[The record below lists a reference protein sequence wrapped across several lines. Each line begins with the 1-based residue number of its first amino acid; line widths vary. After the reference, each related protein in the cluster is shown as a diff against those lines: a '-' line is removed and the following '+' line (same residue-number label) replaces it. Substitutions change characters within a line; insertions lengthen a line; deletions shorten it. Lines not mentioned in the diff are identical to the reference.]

1 MKATRCARR
10 TRLPRM
16 IDASRIALVGVDWG
30 TTNLRA
36 FALDGEGAVLDRRA
50 DDRGAAGLSPDR
62 FAAVLEELAG
72 DWRAD
77 GAPVLVCGMAGAR
90 GGWIEAPYVEAPAA
104 LADLIAHL
112 TEAAPGVRIVPGVC
126 KRADG
131 RLMDVMRGEETQV
144 LGALIDGVA
153 VCPGTHSK
161 WVRLQAGRITD
172 LRTVMTGELFAVLR
186 AHSILGRNMT
196 EGPFDAAAFDEG
208 VDRGLA
214 DPALTAALF
223 SVRTAG
229 LDGRLAPS
237 AAPDYLSG
245 LLIGAE
251 IAGAGGG
258 FEGPVHLI
266 GAPALNDRYGRAL
279 SRAGRASTAIDP
291 EAAVTRGLWCLWKDT
306 A

>member
-1 MKATRCARR
+1 MSERSA
-10 TRLPRM
+10 
-16 IDASRIALVGVDWG
+16 IALVGVDWG
-30 TTNLRA
+30 STNLRA
-36 FALDGEGAVLDRRA
+36 FALGADGAVLDRRT
-50 DDRGAAGLSPDR
+50 DDRGAPRRSPRR
-62 FAAVLEELAG
+62 FAAVLDEVLG

-90 GGWIEAPYVEAPAA
+90 GGWVEAPYVETPAA
-104 LADLIAHL
+104 LADLTARL
-112 TEAAPGVRIVPGVC
+112 TVAAPGVRIVPGVC
-126 KRADG
+126 KRENG
-131 RLMDVMRGEETQV
+131 RLIDVMRGEETQV
-144 LGALIDGVA
+144 LGALTDGVA

-161 WVRLQAGRITD
+161 WVRVEGGRIID

-186 AHSILGRNMT
+186 AHSILGRSMT
-196 EGPFDAAAFDEG
+196 EGPFDPAAFDEG
-208 VDRGLA
+208 VDRGLD
-214 DPALTAALF
+214 DPDLSAALF

-258 FEGPVHLI
+258 FAGPVHLI

-279 SRAGRASTAIDP
+279 ARAGHASTPVDP
-291 EAAVTRGLWCLWKDT
+291 EAAVTRGLWRLWKET

>member
-1 MKATRCARR
+1 
-10 TRLPRM
+10 M

-50 DDRGAAGLSPDR
+50 EERGAAGLSPDR
-62 FAAVLEELAG
+62 FAAVLHDVVS

-77 GAPVLVCGMAGAR
+77 GAPVLICGMAGAR
-90 GGWIEAPYVEAPAA
+90 GGWVEAPYVQTPAA
-104 LADLIAHL
+104 LADLSAHL
-112 TEAAPGVRIVPGVC
+112 IEAAPGVRIVPGVC
-126 KRADG
+126 KREDA
-131 RLMDVMRGEETQV
+131 RLIDVMRGEEVQV
-144 LGALIDGVA
+144 LGALTDGVA

-161 WVRLQAGRITD
+161 WVRVEGGRITD

-186 AHSILGRNMT
+186 AHSILGRSMT
-196 EGPFDAAAFDEG
+196 EGPFDPEAFDEG
-208 VDRGLA
+208 VDRGLG

-251 IAGAGGG
+251 IAGAGGA
-258 FEGPVHLI
+258 FEGPVQLI
-266 GAPALNDRYGRAL
+266 GAPALNDRYARAL
-279 SRAGRASTAIDP
+279 TRAGRMSTPIDP
-291 EAAVTRGLWCLWKDT
+291 EAAVTRGLWRLWKDAT
-306 A
+306 

>member
-1 MKATRCARR
+1 
-10 TRLPRM
+10 M

-62 FAAVLEELAG
+62 FAVVLDDAVG
-72 DWRAD
+72 DWRSS

-90 GGWIEAPYVEAPAA
+90 GGWVEAPYVETPAA
-104 LADLIAHL
+104 LADLTTHL
-112 TEAAPGVRIVPGVC
+112 TEAMPGVRIVPGVC
-126 KRADG
+126 KREDG
-131 RLMDVMRGEETQV
+131 RLIDVMRGEEMQV
-144 LGALIDGVA
+144 LGALTDGVA

-161 WVRLQAGRITD
+161 WVRLHGGRITD

-186 AHSILGRNMT
+186 AHSILGRSMT
-196 EGPFDAAAFDEG
+196 VGPFDPAAFDEG
-208 VDRGLA
+208 VDRGLG
-214 DPALTAALF
+214 DPALSAALF

-251 IAGAGGG
+251 ISGAGGA
-258 FEGPVHLI
+258 FAGPVHLI
-266 GAPALNDRYGRAL
+266 GAPVLNDRYGRAMA
-279 SRAGRASTAIDP
+279 RAGRASTPIDP
-291 EAAVTRGLWCLWKDT
+291 EAAVTRGLWRLWKD
-306 A
+306 AA

>member
-1 MKATRCARR
+1 
-10 TRLPRM
+10 M
-16 IDASRIALVGVDWG
+16 IDTSRIALVGVDWG

-36 FALDGEGAVLDRRA
+36 FAMDGEGAVLARRA

-62 FAAVLEELAG
+62 FAAVLDKVAG
-72 DWRAD
+72 DWRAS

-90 GGWIEAPYVEAPAA
+90 GGWVEAPYAETPAA
-104 LADLIAHL
+104 LADLATHMI
-112 TEAAPGVRIVPGVC
+112 EAAPGVRIVPGVC
-126 KRADG
+126 ERQDG
-131 RLMDVMRGEETQV
+131 RLIDVMRGEEVQA
-144 LGALIDGVA
+144 LGALSDGVA

-161 WVRLQAGRITD
+161 WVRVAGGRIVD

-186 AHSILGRNMT
+186 AHSILGRSMSD
-196 EGPFDAAAFDEG
+196 GPFAPDAFDEG

-214 DPALTAALF
+214 DPAVTAALF
-223 SVRTAG
+223 SVRTAA
-229 LDGRLAPS
+229 LDGRLAPG

-251 IAGAGGG
+251 IGGARDG
-258 FEGPVHLI
+258 FEGAVHLI

-279 SRAGRASTAIDP
+279 ARAGRASTPVDP
-291 EAAVTRGLWCLWKDT
+291 ETAVTRGLWLLWKAT